1 MNVNKKL
8 TAVLISTFTA
18 LTLNASPLKCNF
30 TSADISTTRDEH
42 VELAGFAARTELSD
56 GIHLQLR
63 TSCLTISDGNE
74 KVCIISNDLMEVS
87 PALSGE
93 IRDSISA
100 RSGLAKERILMH
112 NIHSHSAPRMGGV
125 AAQPGGSNYE
135 YRVRTSET
143 IISNAVKCITAESD
157 FKPFHLEV
165 AEGRA
170 YVNCNRCETAGPVDR
185 TLYAAKI
192 VAADGKPVCAFYN
205 YACHPVSMGPES
217 LLLSSDY
224 SGVARRIIG
233 REWGCE
239 VFQLT
244 GAAGNMDPV
253 GGAQK
258 QKHAEV
264 IGTQLAEILSSLEFK
279 TVRKDNVLKF
289 ATGKAELP
297 FLIDTVTAEAVKA
310 HADELSKLKTD
321 FPSFPSDVR
330 RWEAEILGR
339 LEKGTV
345 NNTLDF
351 NLSAVNIDGIIFFF
365 TQGEP
370 FCEYQM
376 DARKAFPSRMIFF
389 AGYTNGQNSYL
400 PSEHAYQFRKGYEYE
415 IEQMHVYIKSPYPL
429 SSGMPAVYREGTV
442 NTIKKVK

>member
-1 MNVNKKL
+1 MNTYKKL
-8 TAVLISTFTA
+8 TVVFLSMFTA

-30 TSADISTTRDEH
+30 TSTDISTTPDEH
-42 VELAGFAARTELSD
+42 VELAGFAARTELSN

-63 TSCLTISDGNE
+63 TSCLTIWNGNK

-87 PALSGE
+87 PALADE
-93 IRDSISA
+93 IRDIISS

-125 AAQPGGSNYE
+125 VAQPGGSNYE

-143 IISNAVKCITAESD
+143 IISNAVKCIVSESD
-157 FKPFHLEV
+157 YKPFHLEV
-165 AEGRA
+165 AEGKA
-170 YVNCNRCETAGPVDR
+170 YINCNRCETEGPVDR
-185 TLYAAKI
+185 TLYVAKI
-192 VAADGKPVCAFYN
+192 VGADGKPVCAFYN

-224 SGVARRIIG
+224 SGIARRIIG
-233 REWGCE
+233 KEWGCE

-253 GGAQK
+253 GGSQK
-258 QKHAEV
+258 HNHAEV
-264 IGTQLAEILSSLEFK
+264 VGTQLAEMLSSLEFK
-279 TVRKDNVLKF
+279 KVRKDNVLKF

-297 FLIDTVTAEAVKA
+297 FLIDNVTVEAVKA
-310 HADELSKLKTD
+310 HADELSRLKTD

-339 LEKGTV
+339 FEKGTV
-345 NNTLDF
+345 KNSLDF

-370 FCEYQM
+370 FCEYQI
-376 DARKAFPSRMIFF
+376 DARKAFPYRMIFF

-400 PSEHAYQFRKGYEYE
+400 PSERAYQVRKGYEYE

-429 SSGMPAVYREGTV
+429 SSGMPAVYREGIV